1 MSNKKKIFFI
11 ILILAILIVGL
22 VILIAP
28 KEKRNSLINIKS
40 IPKHCENYVLV
51 NTPMFVD
58 RFSSY
63 FVKNP
68 SDISKFYKFLKRI
81 NIGSDNLNDLLLNEP
96 IAIY

>member
-1 MSNKKKIFFI
+1 M
-11 ILILAILIVGL
+11 LILAILIVGL

-40 IPKHCENYVLV
+40 IPKNCENYVLV

-58 RFSSY
+58 QFSSY

-81 NIGSDNLNDLLLNEP
+81 NIESDNLNDLLINEP
-96 IAIY
+96 IAIYYDENIKAPDI